1 MRAVA
6 FIMKSIHHLT
16 YMYEQ
21 VLIVSF
27 VKITPLADKKSRS
40 RLKMTHL
47 CQPRCV
53 EFIFPDYHGLGDKEQ
68 GRYMSAFPAFQ
79 FAESPDSGTCL
90 LVKLL
95 YVHSVCSRATFLDFL
110 QVK

>member
-1 MRAVA
+1 
-6 FIMKSIHHLT
+6 
-16 YMYEQ
+16 MYKQ
-21 VLIVSF
+21 VLIVIF
-27 VKITPLADKKSRS
+27 VKNYTRQKIKVSLEDVPSMSTAL
-40 RLKMTHL
+40 
-47 CQPRCV
+47 CV
-53 EFIFPDYHGLGDKEQ
+53 EFIFSDYHGLVDKEQ

-95 YVHSVCSRATFLDFL
+95 CVHSVCSRATFLDFL